1 MPCCCKSN
9 LQAAWVLGIIFSIF
23 NLLGCTR
30 GDIQS
35 IVAGI
40 VFALI
45 NAFLIFGATQTQ
57 TEQMDS
63 AIMLCIVVK
72 CKFSLR
78 NRIVLM
84 VWIVLAFMEI
94 GVYCVYLV
102 LLVIALT
109 ALSVGSA
116 GAFGSL
122 FAILI
127 VPIMVISHN

>member
-1 MPCCCKSN
+1 MPCCCSSN

-23 NLLGCTR
+23 NLLGCIR

-45 NAFLIFGATQTQ
+45 NAFLIFGA
-57 TEQMDS
+57 
-63 AIMLCIVVK
+63 IK
-72 CKFSLR
+72 R
-78 NRIVLM
+78 NKIVLM

-102 LLVIALT
+102 LLIIALT

-122 FAILI
+122 FSILI
-127 VPIMVISHN
+127 VPITVISHNWLQRFL